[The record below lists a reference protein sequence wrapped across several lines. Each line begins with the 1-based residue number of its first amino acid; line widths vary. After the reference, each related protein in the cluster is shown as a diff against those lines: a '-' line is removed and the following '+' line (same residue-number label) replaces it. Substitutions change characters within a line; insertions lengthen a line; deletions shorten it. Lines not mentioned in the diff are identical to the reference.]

1 MTIYFFYWLKIKTWR
16 LLEQVKLLFTI
27 LSSHFKNSRFDCSSF
42 INASLQRLGFL
53 HLWMLS
59 ICFHMG
65 CEKEKCIGLQRL
77 LTIID
82 EILNFPSALED
93 HIMFDQWCEWRDYS
107 PSETTSIYWAISNYD
122 YLKSCNSMVN
132 NFLGQYFAYG

>member
-1 MTIYFFYWLKIKTWR
+1 M
-16 LLEQVKLLFTI
+16 KLLFTI
-27 LSSHFKNSRFDCSSF
+27 LSSHFKNSRFDCLSF
-42 INASLQRLGFL
+42 INTSLQRLGFL

-65 CEKEKCIGLQRL
+65 CELEKYIGLQRL

-93 HIMFDQWCEWRDYS
+93 HIMFDQ
-107 PSETTSIYWAISNYD
+107 
-122 YLKSCNSMVN
+122 
-132 NFLGQYFAYG
+132 